1 MDDDP
6 PNSQPQV
13 PVAMGQTVVILGIPR
28 ETIAKGIMKMGITS
42 NLYLVETHTLSLLT
56 DRILVFQP

>member
-1 MDDDP
+1 
-6 PNSQPQV
+6 
-13 PVAMGQTVVILGIPR
+13 MGQTVVILGIPR